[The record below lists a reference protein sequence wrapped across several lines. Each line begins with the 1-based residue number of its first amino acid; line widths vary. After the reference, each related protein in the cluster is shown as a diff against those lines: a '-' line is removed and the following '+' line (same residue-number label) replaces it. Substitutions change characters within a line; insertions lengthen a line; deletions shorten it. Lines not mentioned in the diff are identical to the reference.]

1 MSGSDLL
8 AFLALGLAAVALW
21 LHVRSNRPA
30 AGREVAELEAALQ
43 ALLEAVE
50 RLEEENRALLDAL
63 WHARPGEAP
72 GLGPASG
79 AAAPAGGRIP
89 AAPPQDA
96 GAPGPAPPGAGDPA
110 KAAIADR
117 RSPLFPGSA
126 ESPSGSPL
134 EGRKGPEERP
144 WPGRLDGAAGAPDA
158 PAVPGRPA
166 ASPAAGAS
174 SASDGWREEA
184 LRRLRAG
191 EAPEKVARDLGR
203 GTREVALLGAFGG
216 APEEAP
222 FRPEGPGLRP
232 PEAPTEGRAPR
243 RG

>member
-63 WHARPGEAP
+63 WHARSGEASD
-72 GLGPASG
+72 LG
-79 AAAPAGGRIP
+79 PAGGRIP
-89 AAPPQDA
+89 A
-96 GAPGPAPPGAGDPA
+96 
-110 KAAIADR
+110 
-117 RSPLFPGSA
+117 
-126 ESPSGSPL
+126 ESPSGSPP
-134 EGRKGPEERP
+134 EGRKGPKERP
-144 WPGRLDGAAGAPDA
+144 GPGRGDGAAGPPDA
-158 PAVPGRPA
+158 PAVPGPPA
-166 ASPAAGAS
+166 ASSAAGTAAS
-174 SASDGWREEA
+174 ALGGWREEA

-191 EAPEKVARDLGR
+191 EAPEEVARDLGR

-216 APEEAP
+216 APEAAS
-222 FRPEGPGLRP
+222 FRPEGTGLRP
-232 PEAPTEGRAPR
+232 PEAPPEGRAPR